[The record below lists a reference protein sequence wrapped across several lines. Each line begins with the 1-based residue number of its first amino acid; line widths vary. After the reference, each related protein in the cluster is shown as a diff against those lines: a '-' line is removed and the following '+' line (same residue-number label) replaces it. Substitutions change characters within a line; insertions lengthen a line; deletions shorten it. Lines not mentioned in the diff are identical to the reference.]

1 MIGWLEKEARET
13 VSRIAQQ
20 KNSDLYTM
28 DRTTEAHLPITNLSG
43 SYQRKNAA
51 LAQRAFELLGKKF
64 PVTKTKVCRAL
75 QTVDF
80 PGVGRRFHPIQ
91 S

>member
-1 MIGWLEKEARET
+1 MIGWLEKEARKQ
-13 VSRIAQQ
+13 SQGLP

-43 SYQRKNAA
+43 SYQRKMPPCST
-51 LAQRAFELLGKKF
+51 G
-64 PVTKTKVCRAL
+64 
-75 QTVDF
+75 
-80 PGVGRRFHPIQ
+80 